1 MPNTRSFCD
10 LEDNEHALVPPIVEV
25 RDHLGTLAV
34 QVLAAKEDLSTMDYR
49 EMLHKLYD
57 ITCHVIYIKLMIASE
72 LISFN

>member
-10 LEDNEHALVPPIVEV
+10 LENHDHALVPPIVEV
-25 RDHLGTLAV
+25 RDHLGALAV

-57 ITCHVIYIKLMIASE
+57 ITLDLHKTYESE
-72 LISFN
+72 RTNLI

>member
-10 LEDNEHALVPPIVEV
+10 LEDNEHALVP
-25 RDHLGTLAV
+25 HLGTLAV

-57 ITCHVIYIKLMIASE
+57 ITCDLHKAYDSE
-72 LISFN
+72 RTNLF